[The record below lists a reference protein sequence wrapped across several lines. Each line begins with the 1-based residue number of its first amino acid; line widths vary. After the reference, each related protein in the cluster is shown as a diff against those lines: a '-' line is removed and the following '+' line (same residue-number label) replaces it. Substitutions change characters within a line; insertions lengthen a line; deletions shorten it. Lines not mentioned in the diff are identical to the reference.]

1 MAREKEKKK
10 KKIGFEMK
18 RKRKMTPF
26 FLVVLGLGNS
36 LHGNTQYF
44 SQLFSQTQ
52 TWSAV
57 IGIRNQ
63 LITSPVIRN

>member
-1 MAREKEKKK
+1 
-10 KKIGFEMK
+10 
-18 RKRKMTPF
+18 MTPF

-44 SQLFSQTQ
+44 SQLFSQTL

-63 LITSPVIRN
+63 LIITNQVIIDRTINQFSRNHIMFT